1 MLVLGGEKGSIDS
14 SGSTKEPYY
23 YILEYAEILSRNRLY
38 KVRFGGKKKKK
49 KQLKEVTLIP
59 AKGPV
64 VSSSHSYSF
73 TSLLLSSMRL
83 NSVVELAEEMI
94 L

>member
-49 KQLKEVTLIP
+49 KAIEGGDSDTCKRACCFQF
-59 AKGPV
+59 
-64 VSSSHSYSF
+64 SF
-73 TSLLLSSMRL
+73 L
-83 NSVVELAEEMI
+83 
-94 L
+94 